1 MSCFKKTNDGDEELI
16 IFTIAKQ
23 FKQLALACKSKKKKK
38 VLIYICTFR
47 KLSKM
52 NTNLLV
58 DVKQEWFFLGL
69 NLHEFPSVHDK
80 KKGKKMHFKT
90 IPGQSFCDIKGS
102 LSLH

>member
-16 IFTIAKQ
+16 LFTIAKQ
-23 FKQLALACKSKKKKK
+23 FKQLALACKSKKKK

-58 DVKQEWFFLGL
+58 DV
-69 NLHEFPSVHDK
+69 
-80 KKGKKMHFKT
+80 
-90 IPGQSFCDIKGS
+90 
-102 LSLH
+102 

>member
-1 MSCFKKTNDGDEELI
+1 MSCFNKTNDGDEELI

-23 FKQLALACKSKKKKK
+23 FKQLASACKSKKKKKKK

-58 DVKQEWFFLGL
+58 DVKQEWFSRLKFA
-69 NLHEFPSVHDK
+69 
-80 KKGKKMHFKT
+80 
-90 IPGQSFCDIKGS
+90 
-102 LSLH
+102 

>member
-23 FKQLALACKSKKKKK
+23 FKQLALACKSKKKKR
-38 VLIYICTFR
+38 VFIYICTFR

-58 DVKQEWFFLGL
+58 GVKQEWFFLGL
-69 NLHEFPSVHDK
+69 NLHEFPSVHNK
-80 KKGKKMHFKT
+80 KRKKNA
-90 IPGQSFCDIKGS
+90 
-102 LSLH
+102 L

>member
-1 MSCFKKTNDGDEELI
+1 MSCFKKKNDGDEELI

-38 VLIYICTFR
+38 KKVLIYICTFR
-47 KLSKM
+47 KFSKM

-58 DVKQEWFFLGL
+58 DAKQEWFFLGL

-80 KKGKKMHFKT
+80 KRKKMHFMT
-90 IPGQSFCDIKGS
+90 IPGQSFWDIKGS
-102 LSLH
+102 L

>member
-23 FKQLALACKSKKKKK
+23 FKQLALACKRKKK

-58 DVKQEWFFLGL
+58 DVKQEWFFSRLK
-69 NLHEFPSVHDK
+69 FA
-80 KKGKKMHFKT
+80 
-90 IPGQSFCDIKGS
+90 
-102 LSLH
+102 